1 MLSSLS
7 RAFIAV
13 VLALSIGLHWTLLQT
28 VAWAGMVVTYSRDGS
43 FTQAIEKT
51 LDGQHPCHLCTEIEK
66 AKKEEKKQEA
76 KSELRKITL
85 LNDQEERWVLTL
97 SSDFYLLNGVEVSA
111 LTIDNQPPTPP
122 PRARLA
128 IRA

>member
-1 MLSSLS
+1 M
-7 RAFIAV
+7 
-13 VLALSIGLHWTLLQT
+13 
-28 VAWAGMVVTYSRDGS
+28 
-43 FTQAIEKT
+43 
-51 LDGQHPCHLCTEIEK
+51 EIEK

-76 KSELRKITL
+76 KPELRKITL